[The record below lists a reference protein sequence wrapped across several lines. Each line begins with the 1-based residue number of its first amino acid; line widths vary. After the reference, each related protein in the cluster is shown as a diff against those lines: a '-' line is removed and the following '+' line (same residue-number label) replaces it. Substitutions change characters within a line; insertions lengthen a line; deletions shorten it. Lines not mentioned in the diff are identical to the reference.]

1 MVRWASDIKM
11 KITLDPSTPERIF
24 TPYLEITYREKL
36 TSMIHDSTYTPVS
49 FVMDYS
55 QEMDKFWN

>member
-1 MVRWASDIKM
+1 M

-36 TSMIHDSTYTPVS
+36 TSMIHDSTSTPVS
-49 FVMDYS
+49 FVMDYY